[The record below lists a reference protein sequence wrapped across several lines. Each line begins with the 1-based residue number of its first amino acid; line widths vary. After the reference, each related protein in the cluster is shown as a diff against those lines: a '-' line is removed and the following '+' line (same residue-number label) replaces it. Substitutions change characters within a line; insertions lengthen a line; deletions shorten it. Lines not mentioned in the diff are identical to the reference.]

1 MQDLESPNLE
11 NNASS
16 QELNLKTKKKS
27 TKKTVKPK
35 ATSKN
40 NSKKKKV
47 VKSISE
53 DNEQL
58 DPNDVN
64 IKKSNRPVDEVVL
77 YQEEEFNLREINP
90 LSNKIEIGPNR
101 LTRFERARITGARAL
116 QLSLGAPS
124 LINVTDDIRNSISI
138 AIKELDMKAL
148 PISIRRILPNG
159 IYQDIPLDWMIL

>member
-35 ATSKN
+35 TTSKN